1 MRRLILLTIAFG
13 IPLLW
18 AVVPYGRRMGDFE
31 RQTFAFAFFKLARE
45 VLNDPGAIGAG
56 HLMFPGPFL
65 GLLVPLYP
73 ACVATLRLAAPR
85 SLATRKR
92 WAWIL
97 EGIGVALLSLV
108 GWFWAYFA
116 LLGFAFGAAAG
127 PVLYL
132 TIWLLPGFSALAGLA
147 AITIGIAPRGLIA
160 RVVLGQSVL
169 Q

>member
-1 MRRLILLTIAFG
+1 MT
-13 IPLLW
+13 
-18 AVVPYGRRMGDFE
+18 DFE
-31 RQTFAFAFFKLARE
+31 PQSFAFAVFKLAQE
-45 VLNDPGAIGAG
+45 VLDDPGAIGTG
-56 HLMFPGPFL
+56 HLMLPGPFL

-73 ACVATLRLAAPR
+73 ACIAALRLGAPR
-85 SLATRKR
+85 SLVTRKR

-97 EGIGVALLSLV
+97 EGIGVVLLSIV

-127 PVLYL
+127 PVLYP

-160 RVVLGQSVL
+160 RIVLNQSAP